1 MHEVFFRSR
10 FHSETTAHIASVS
23 LDALDDALE
32 ERKTDARG
40 VTGVSREEEAILIS
54 YENDPNDEP
63 RPEKE
68 RDNAMEKMISTA
80 PNRERKI

>member
-10 FHSETTAHIASVS
+10 FHSETTAHIASVP
-23 LDALDDALE
+23 LNALDDALE

-40 VTGVSREEEAILIS
+40 SQGSRGRKKQFS

-68 RDNAMEKMISTA
+68 RDKAMEKMISTA